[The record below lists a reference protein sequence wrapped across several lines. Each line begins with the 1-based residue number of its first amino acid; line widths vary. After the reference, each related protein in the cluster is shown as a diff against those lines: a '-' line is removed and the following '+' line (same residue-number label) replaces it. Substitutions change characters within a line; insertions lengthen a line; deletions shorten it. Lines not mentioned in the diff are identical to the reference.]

1 MNLKELLAQTRAD
14 IKERQAQITAKRA
27 ELRSAIEKAQTPEE
41 LDATKAIRSK
51 IEDIEKE
58 IAEKED
64 YARSLEEAIKGI
76 QDPAPKKR
84 TGNTVAE
91 LRENLA
97 NYIRT
102 RDAVSAGF
110 KSTDGS
116 AIIPKD
122 IIYQPEMEVKTVTD
136 LSKLVRLV
144 NTNFASGTY
153 PILKRSTAKMH
164 TVEELTQNPDLAKP
178 QVVNVDYKIETYRGS
193 IPVSQEAIDDSTP
206 DLLNLVGQNALD
218 QEVNTKND
226 LISAQLKTF
235 TAKEIT
241 DLDSLKAIF
250 NVNLDPGYAKGIVAS
265 QTFYNWLDTLKDGNG
280 QYVLKPAVAEGSP
293 NTIFGVPV
301 VTVED
306 TLLGNAGE
314 AHAFVGDLTRA
325 VALFLRKDLQ
335 LRWVDNN
342 IYGQYLGMFLRM
354 DVVKADENA
363 GFFATVNSLK

>member
-27 ELRSAIEKAQTPEE
+27 ELRSAIENAQTPEE

-64 YARSLEEAIKGI
+64 YARSLEEAIKGV

-84 TGNTVAE
+84 TGNTTAE

-97 NYIRT
+97 NFIRT

-122 IIYQPEMEVKTVTD
+122 VIYQPEMEVKTVTD

-144 NTNFASGTY
+144 NTSFASGTY
-153 PILKRSTAKMH
+153 PMLKHSTAKLH
-164 TVEELTQNPDLAKP
+164 TVEELEQNPDLAKP
-178 QVVNVDYKIETYRGS
+178 QVVNVDYKIKTYRGA
-193 IPVSQEAIDDSTP
+193 IPVSQESIDDSTP
-206 DLLNLVGQNALD
+206 DLLNLVGQNALE

-241 DLDSLKAIF
+241 NLDGLKTIF
-250 NVNLDPGYAKGIVAS
+250 NVDLDAGYAKGIVAS

-280 QYVLKPAVAEGSP
+280 QYILKPGVAEGSP

-325 VALFLRKDLQ
+325 VSLFLRKDLQ
-335 LRWVDNN
+335 LQWVNN
-342 IYGQYLGMFLRM
+342 DIYGQLLGVFVRM
-354 DVVKADENA
+354 DVVKTDENA